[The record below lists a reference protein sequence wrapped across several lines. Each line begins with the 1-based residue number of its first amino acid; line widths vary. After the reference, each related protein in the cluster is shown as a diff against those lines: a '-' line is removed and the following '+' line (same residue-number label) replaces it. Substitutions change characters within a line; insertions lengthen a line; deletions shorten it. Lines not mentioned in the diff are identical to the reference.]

1 MSLAGQDIMRIS
13 IFGLGYVGT
22 VCAAC
27 LADRGHQVIGCDV
40 SETKVALVNDGKSPI
55 VERDVGALVEANVQA
70 GRLCATMSTQ
80 EAIRCSEI
88 SLLCVG
94 TPSRPNGSLDLA
106 AVDAV
111 SGQIGAVLADKE
123 GFHSI
128 VVRSTVLPGTLEGV
142 VIPAIE
148 STSGKRNGVDFG
160 VAANPEFMREGSA
173 VSDFNNPAKTV
184 IGVSD
189 SRTRDRL
196 AELYADLPGK
206 LIETDPRL
214 AELVKYID
222 NAWHAAKVAFGN
234 EMGNISKAAGVD
246 SHELMKAFF
255 ADTKLNIS
263 EAYLLPGFAFGG
275 SCLPKDVRAIN
286 AYAAAQ
292 NVETPLLRAL
302 IPSNKQQIERALDWV
317 LSHGK
322 KKVGFLG
329 FSFKA
334 GTDDLRESPHLELIE
349 RLIGK
354 GCDIRVFDQ
363 NVSLARLVGANRAY
377 LMNAIPHVT
386 QLMVPSLDDIVA
398 HSEVIVATG
407 RSPEYETVIDKMRA
421 NQILLD
427 MARLPNADRVAGV
440 YDGIN
445 W

>member
-1 MSLAGQDIMRIS
+1 M
-13 IFGLGYVGT
+13 
-22 VCAAC
+22 
-27 LADRGHQVIGCDV
+27 IGCDV
-40 SETKVALVNDGKSPI
+40 SEIKVALVNDGKSPI
-55 VERDVGALVEANVQA
+55 VERDVGEFVEANVRA
-70 GRLCATMSTQ
+70 GRLCATTSTQ
-80 EAIRCSEI
+80 EAIRRSEI

-106 AVDAV
+106 AVEAV
-111 SGQIGAVLADKE
+111 SRQIGAVLAEKE

-142 VIPAIE
+142 VVPAIE
-148 STSGKRNGVDFG
+148 ATSGKRNGADFG

-173 VSDFNNPAKTV
+173 VADFNNPAKTV

-189 SRTRDRL
+189 PKTRDRL
-196 AELYADLPGK
+196 VELYSGLPGK

-222 NAWHAAKVAFGN
+222 NTWHALKVAFGN
-234 EMGNISKAAGVD
+234 EIGNISKAAGVD
-246 SHELMKAFF
+246 SHALMKVFL

-302 IPSNKQQIERALDWV
+302 MPSNKQQIERALDWV
-317 LSHGK
+317 LSHGR

-398 HSEVIVATG
+398 HSEVIIATS
-407 RSPEYETVIDKMRA
+407 RSPEYETVVDKMRG
-421 NQILLD
+421 NQVLLD
-427 MARLPNADRVAGV
+427 MARLPNAERVAGV